1 MPGKLET
8 LQEIVAPAVAAEGY
22 EFIGLEYHGQGKH
35 SLLRIYIDTPEGIGI
50 TDCEKVSRQ
59 VSAVLDVAEPITGE
73 YTLEVSS
80 PGLDRPFFT
89 LEQMTRFVGHTVK
102 VRLHIARDG
111 QKNFSGKLV
120 ATEAENIVLEI
131 DNQRVSFPFA
141 EVAKANLIVA

>member
-8 LQEIVAPAVAAEGY
+8 LSEIIAPAVAVEGY
-22 EFIGLEYHGQGKH
+22 EFVGLEYLGQGKH
-35 SLLRIYIDTPEGIGI
+35 SLLRIYIDTPQGITI

-89 LEQMTRFVGHTVK
+89 LEQMNRFVGK
-102 VRLHIARDG
+102 AIKIRLHIAQNG

-120 ATEAENIVLEI
+120 AIEAENIILEI
-131 DNQRVSFPFA
+131 DNQRVVFPFA
-141 EVAKANLIVA
+141 EVDKANLAE